1 MSPILVSIELIAERK
16 ILTETPS
23 ILLTFVKRAS
33 DWMISTLAVLVLV
46 MMVAIAVQVVASRM
60 GLNTIVVWEQSVFL
74 FGKGIT
80 LNSLIELHWY
90 LLAAVILFP
99 MPILWARGGHVRV
112 DFVYRAIGSRGR
124 AAIDLLGN
132 FVFTLPFLIMSIP
145 AAWDVTLI
153 ALKRGE
159 RSTDDGLLDR
169 FLVKGMIPI
178 AFSML
183 LIVVVFELL
192 PLCKQLFRQEGQN

>member
-1 MSPILVSIELIAERK
+1 M
-16 ILTETPS
+16 
-23 ILLTFVKRAS
+23 LLRSVLKRAS
-33 DWMISTLAVLVLV
+33 DWMISVLAAMILI
-46 MMVAIAVQVVASRM
+46 MMGTIVIQVVASRM
-60 GLNTIVVWEQSVFL
+60 GINTIVGWEQSVFL

-99 MPILWARGGHVRV
+99 IATLWAQDEHVRV
-112 DFVYRAIGSRGR
+112 DFIYRSISSRGR
-124 AAIDLLGN
+124 AGVDLLGN
-132 FVFTLPFLIMSIP
+132 VMFTLPFLIMCIP
-145 AAWDVTLI
+145 AAWSVTMV

-159 RSTDDGLLDR
+159 RSQDDGLLDR

-183 LIVVVFELL
+183 LIIVVVELI
-192 PLCKQLFRQEGQN
+192 PLIKAVLSREKAK